1 LRKLKILGNLLKNE
15 KLEELKELIGKRISF
30 ARTSNLGAN
39 LTDKIYTA
47 TYIQIPFFWT
57 PKLGN
62 ENSKTFNIN
71 ARWNEDDETLLD
83 YYDLNFSIAEPKKS
97 TGNLIKDTERYI
109 KDNLNSSITFN
120 EFEIN
125 QIQVLSRNEIVD
137 NAAELRYDEGILL
150 IDKSK
155 RKILLSAELN
165 CIDQVEFITDSST
178 IELKVNE
185 LKIRKTLGN
194 NSYKQ

>member
-1 LRKLKILGNLLKNE
+1 LKTLGNFIKND

-30 ARTSNLGAN
+30 ARTSHLGAN
-39 LTDKIYTA
+39 LTDKIYTS

-57 PKLGN
+57 TKFGD
-62 ENSKTFNIN
+62 ENSKTFNLS
-71 ARWNEDDETLLD
+71 ARWNEDDDTLLD
-83 YYDLNFSIAEPKKS
+83 YYELNLSIAEHKNS
-97 TGNLIKDTERYI
+97 TGDLIKDAKRFI
-109 KDNLNSSITFN
+109 KNDLNSSITFN

-125 QIQVLSRNEIVD
+125 QIQILSRNETVD
-137 NAAELRYDEGILL
+137 NEAELRYDEGILF

-165 CIDQVEFITDSST
+165 CIDQVEFITDSNT
-178 IELKVNE
+178 IELKISE

-194 NSYKQ
+194 NSYRQ